1 MVQSPPPKRPSAGPF
16 LAWVWAAALILGG
29 AAFLGF
35 STSLIPYEGSLLP
48 VLAAGLTLLAVPF
61 FARWLASKDD
71 WWAPLTAWV
80 FFAIA
85 ILLVVI
91 WASPRYSQIV
101 AAAALILIAFPF
113 AVAAMRNHKRWW
125 AFIPAYALVALAFL
139 ILITIFGFDPRSL
152 LPFALLLV
160 ALPFW
165 LAYLIDHRHWWALVP
180 AAAFSAIS
188 VIIIISYAITHAPT
202 GWFWVLLNAILAVVC
217 LAFWLTARRFDW
229 AAWLAI
235 GFGLAAL
242 VAILVPT
249 AASVATVALV
259 FGLYIAYKQIDA
271 SVKAAAAAQP
281 PAAPAPAPAS
291 TVPSAPPASTPP
303 APATPKPAP
312 TMPSAPT
319 APKPAPATTPTGVA
333 IQIDREAT
341 TAAQSRQQAGTDSA
355 TPKPVVEFRPIDPFK
370 QRKEQADEEDEKKDE
385 S

>member
-1 MVQSPPPKRPSAGPF
+1 MAQSPPPKQSSAGPF

-35 STSLIPYEGSLLP
+35 STNLIPYQGSLLP
-48 VLAAGLTLLAVPF
+48 VLAAGSALLAVPF
-61 FARWLASKDD
+61 FARWLANKED

-85 ILLVVI
+85 ILLAVI

-101 AAAALILIAFPF
+101 AAVALLLIAFPF
-113 AVAAMRNHKRWW
+113 AVGAMRNQQRRW
-125 AFIPAYALVALAFL
+125 AFIPAYALIALAVL
-139 ILITIFGFDPRSL
+139 ILLTIFGFNPRSL
-152 LPFALLLV
+152 IPFALLLV

-165 LAYLIDHRHWWALVP
+165 LAYLINRQHWWALVP

-188 VIIIISYAITHAPT
+188 VLIIVSYGITHAPT

-217 LAFWLTARRFDW
+217 LAFWLTVRRFDW

-259 FGLYIAYKQIDA
+259 FGLYIAYKQIDT
-271 SVKAAAAAQP
+271 SVKASAAQQP
-281 PAAPAPAPAS
+281 VPQPSAPAPAS
-291 TVPSAPPASTPP
+291 PPSSAPPT
-303 APATPKPAP
+303 APA
-312 TMPSAPT
+312 
-319 APKPAPATTPTGVA
+319 APKPAPMTSSAPMTPSAPPTTPTGVA

-355 TPKPVVEFRPIDPFK
+355 TPKPVVEFRPLDPFK
-370 QRKEQADEEDEKKDE
+370 QRREQASEEDEKKDE

>member
-1 MVQSPPPKRPSAGPF
+1 MAQSPPPNRPSAGPF

-35 STSLIPYEGSLLP
+35 STGLIPYQGSLLP
-48 VLAAGLTLLAVPF
+48 VLAAGSALLAVPF
-61 FARWLASKDD
+61 FARWLASKED

-85 ILLVVI
+85 ILLAVI
-91 WASPRYSQIV
+91 WVNPRYSQIV
-101 AAAALILIAFPF
+101 AAVALLLIAFPF
-113 AVAAMRNHKRWW
+113 TVAAMRNQQRRW
-125 AFIPAYALVALAFL
+125 AFIPAYALVALAVLFL
-139 ILITIFGFDPRSL
+139 LTIFGFNPRSL
-152 LPFALLLV
+152 IPFALLLV

-165 LAYLIDHRHWWALVP
+165 LAYLINRQHWWALIP
-180 AAAFSAIS
+180 AAAFSVIS
-188 VIIIISYAITHAPT
+188 VLIIVSYGITHTPT

-259 FGLYIAYKQIDA
+259 FGLYIAYKQIDT
-271 SVKAAAAAQP
+271 SVKASAAQP
-281 PAAPAPAPAS
+281 PAQQPATQKPAAS
-291 TVPSAPPASTPP
+291 TAPVSTPPP
-303 APATPKPAP
+303 APAVPKPAP
-312 TMPSAPT
+312 TMPSAP
-319 APKPAPATTPTGVA
+319 PTTPTGVA
-333 IQIDREAT
+333 IQVDREAT

-370 QRKEQADEEDEKKDE
+370 QRKEQASEEDEKKDE

>member
-1 MVQSPPPKRPSAGPF
+1 MGQSPPPNRPSAGPF

-35 STSLIPYEGSLLP
+35 STSLIPYQGSLLP
-48 VLAAGLTLLAVPF
+48 VLAAGSALLAVPF
-61 FARWLASKDD
+61 FARWLANKDD
-71 WWAPLTAWV
+71 WWAPLTAWA

-85 ILLVVI
+85 ILLAVV
-91 WASPRYSQIV
+91 WANPRYSQIV
-101 AAAALILIAFPF
+101 AAAALLLIAFPF

-139 ILITIFGFDPRSL
+139 ILLTIFGFNPQSL
-152 LPFALLLV
+152 IPFALLLV

-165 LAYLIDHRHWWALVP
+165 LAYLINRQHWWALIP
-180 AAAFSAIS
+180 AAAFSTIS
-188 VIIIISYAITHAPT
+188 VLIIISYAITHTPT

-259 FGLYIAYKQIDA
+259 LGLYIAYKQIDA
-271 SVKAAAAAQP
+271 SVKASAAQP
-281 PAAPAPAPAS
+281 PAQQPAQ
-291 TVPSAPPASTPP
+291 PPT
-303 APATPKPAP
+303 T
-312 TMPSAPT
+312 T
-319 APKPAPATTPTGVA
+319 APKPAPTTAPSSTPASPATAAPKPAPTNPSALPTTPTGVA

-370 QRKEQADEEDEKKDE
+370 QRKEQAGEEDEKKEE